1 MLWWKVNKWICKL
14 ADYFQGSTTICGT
27 GQVPPLSRWKG
38 RFRGGQ
44 SSWWLPPRLS
54 QWLQACSRRRKI
66 VTRLLCVHFIENW
79 VGGGNKWINNIVQ
92 IFNFWGKISPFES
105 LQDAEKASIRPIK
118 HCYWCKLPPWYVWG
132 SFWASRCIIWGNWKF
147 LPVRTLF

>member
-1 MLWWKVNKWICKL
+1 MECRISSFLHLNLMISQKYIQLYRNIQLGKTWSKCMFELPNIVFNPTFTC
-14 ADYFQGSTTICGT
+14 FGC
-27 GQVPPLSRWKG
+27 R
-38 RFRGGQ
+38 RQ
-44 SSWWLPPRLS
+44 SLTEKMEIIAKFLPLS

-92 IFNFWGKISPFES
+92 INFWGKISPFES

-132 SFWASRCIIWGNWKF
+132 SF
-147 LPVRTLF
+147 